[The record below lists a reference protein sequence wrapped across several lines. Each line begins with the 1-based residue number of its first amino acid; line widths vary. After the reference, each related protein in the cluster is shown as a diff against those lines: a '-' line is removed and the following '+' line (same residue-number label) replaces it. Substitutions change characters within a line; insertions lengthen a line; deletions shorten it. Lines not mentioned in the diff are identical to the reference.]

1 MAFNQ
6 NQGTDCF
13 TRGYLMKVR
22 EEEAAKEKALAEALE
37 AGDERGRK
45 EK

>member
-13 TRGYLMKVR
+13 TRGYLLKVR
-22 EEEAAKEKALAEALE
+22 EQLAEKERALA
-37 AGDERGRK
+37 DEEK
-45 EK
+45 EHSQKSK